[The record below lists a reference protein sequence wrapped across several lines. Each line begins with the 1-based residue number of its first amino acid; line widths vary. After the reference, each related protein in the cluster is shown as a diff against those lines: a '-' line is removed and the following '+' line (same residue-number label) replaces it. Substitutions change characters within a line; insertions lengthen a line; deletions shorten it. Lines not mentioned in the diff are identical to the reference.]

1 MFRINKKNS
10 ALDLDLAVLHRL
22 HPDRFDRPQGQVLGM
37 SQHSHGQKGREDL
50 QHTTPVAQKSNAGK
64 WPNG

>member
-1 MFRINKKNS
+1 MFRINKKNG

-22 HPDRFDRPQGQVLGM
+22 PPDRFDRPQGQLLGM

-50 QHTTPVAQKSNAGK
+50 QHATPIA
-64 WPNG
+64 